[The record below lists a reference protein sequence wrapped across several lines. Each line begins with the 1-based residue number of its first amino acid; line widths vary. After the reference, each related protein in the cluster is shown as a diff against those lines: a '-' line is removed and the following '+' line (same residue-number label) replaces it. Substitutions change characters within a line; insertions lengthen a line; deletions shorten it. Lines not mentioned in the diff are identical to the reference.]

1 MASTRVCGTLSG
13 SSNLLAHPGITK
25 SIMNFDAKISPVI
38 AFVVLITITVSAIV
52 VMESF
57 SIVVEREMDQI
68 VKTM

>member
-1 MASTRVCGTLSG
+1 
-13 SSNLLAHPGITK
+13 
-25 SIMNFDAKISPVI
+25 MNFDAKISPVI